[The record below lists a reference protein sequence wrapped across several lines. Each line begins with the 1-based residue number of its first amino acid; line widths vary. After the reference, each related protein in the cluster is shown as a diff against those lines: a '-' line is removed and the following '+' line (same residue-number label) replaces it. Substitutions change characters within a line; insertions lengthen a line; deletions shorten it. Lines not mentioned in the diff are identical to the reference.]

1 MQQGPE
7 DLGLKPNMLNVEPI
21 VGAHDL
27 GRWDGKWMQNLG
39 HKTVFTTSV
48 LCCVE
53 INPASRR
60 LGLRQRPR
68 APPPAPAPPPGHP
81 NRLLDDADCSP
92 PSPVLQK

>member
-39 HKTVFTTSV
+39 HKTVTSQ
-48 LCCVE
+48 LQCCVE

-60 LGLRQRPR
+60 LGLCQRPR
-68 APPPAPAPPPGHP
+68 APPPAPAPPPG
-81 NRLLDDADCSP
+81 ADCSP